1 MGSFLLAV
9 NQGDS
14 LLFQERCQENQ
25 GNLGGICPMEKHRFP
40 EKHPADADA
49 VGTTDQDTVVKDFSG
64 MGDAPMMQ
72 FSVILENSA
81 RNPGAIMPLAGR
93 SGTTAHDILKSRI
106 ETDPPDTIRMHA
118 PVYLPE
124 LLPQRL

>member
-49 VGTTDQDTVVKDFSG
+49 VGTADQDTVVKDFSG

-72 FSVILENSA
+72 FPVIFENGV
-81 RNPGAIMPLAGR
+81 RNPGAVLSLADRG
-93 SGTTAHDILKSRI
+93 GATAHDILESGI

-118 PVYLPE
+118 PVHLPE
-124 LLPQRL
+124 FLPKRL